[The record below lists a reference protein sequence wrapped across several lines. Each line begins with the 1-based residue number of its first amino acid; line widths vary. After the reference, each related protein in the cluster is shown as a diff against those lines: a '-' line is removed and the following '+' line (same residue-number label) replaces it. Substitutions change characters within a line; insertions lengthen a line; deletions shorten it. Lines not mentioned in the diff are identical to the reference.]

1 MGTMLPTRFGNLCAI
16 AALVLTVQGLSTAAS
31 HPNKEMPPVNVPEL
45 ALSGGRSLRYER
57 SFASDRDVKL
67 KRGFWTRVLDL
78 VAGPP
83 EVHNLVRPYSVAV
96 DSRGRVIVTDPG
108 IPAVHVFDFAR
119 QKYKF
124 IFRDGKESF
133 RAPQCVAVD
142 SHDNFYVTDSE
153 AGKIFVFDA
162 DSNFRRAIGS
172 LKGGEGFF
180 KRPTGIAIDDAAQRI
195 YVTDTVRQKIFVLDI
210 EGSVLKTIGTNGAAG
225 GEFNFPTE
233 LKLVD
238 HELYVVD
245 AMNFRIQILDL
256 EGHVR
261 TVLGGADP
269 ENLNFFRPKGIAI
282 DSERNLYVV
291 DGLGD
296 MVHVFDREGRLLY
309 YFGGSGTGP
318 EEFQLPAGL
327 FINRDD
333 QIYVVDSFNRRIQ
346 VLRYEA
352 AKQQVQGAR
361 P

>member
-1 MGTMLPTRFGNLCAI
+1 MAMMSPNRFRNLCAI
-16 AALVLTVQGLSTAAS
+16 AVLVFTMQGLSTAAS
-31 HPNKEMPPVNVPEL
+31 RPKKELSPVNVPEL
-45 ALSGGRSLRYER
+45 ALSGGRRLLYER

-78 VAGPP
+78 VAGAPD
-83 EVHNLVRPYSVAV
+83 VHTLVRPYSIAV

-108 IPAVHVFDFAR
+108 IPAVHVFDIAR

-162 DSNFRRAIGS
+162 DGDFRHTIGS

-180 KRPTGIAIDDAAQRI
+180 KRPTGIAIDDSAQRI
-195 YVTDTVRQKIFVLDI
+195 YVTDTLRQKIFVLDMQ
-210 EGSVLKTIGTNGAAG
+210 GSVLNAFGSSGAAP

-238 HELYVVD
+238 QELYVVD

-256 EGHVR
+256 EGHVQS
-261 TVLGGADP
+261 VISGADP
-269 ENLNFFRPKGIAI
+269 PSVNFFRPKGIGI

-296 MVHVFDREGRLLY
+296 MVHVFDREGHLLY
-309 YFGGSGTGP
+309 HFGGSGSGP

-333 QIYVVDSFNRRIQ
+333 RIYVVDSFNRRIQ

-352 AKQQVQGAR
+352 AKQQVRGAR

>member
-1 MGTMLPTRFGNLCAI
+1 MRTILPIRVLSLCAV
-16 AALVLTVQGLSTAAS
+16 ATLVLCVQGVSVAAS
-31 HPNKEMPPVNVPEL
+31 RPKKDAQPVNVPEL
-45 ALSGGRSLRYER
+45 TLSGGRRLLFER
-57 SFASDRDVKL
+57 TFASDREVKV
-67 KRGFWTRVLDL
+67 KRGFWTKVLDL
-78 VAGPP
+78 VAGAPDI
-83 EVHNLVRPYSVAV
+83 HNLVRPYSIAV

-108 IPAVHVFDFAR
+108 VPAVHVFDFAR

-124 IFRDGKESF
+124 IYRDGKEPF

-153 AGKIFVFDA
+153 AGRIFVFDA
-162 DSNFRRAIGS
+162 DNKFVRTIGS

-180 KRPTGIAIDDAAQRI
+180 KRPTGIAIDDAGQRI
-195 YVTDTVRQKIFVLDI
+195 YVTDTLRQKIFVMDMQ
-210 EGSVLKTIGTNGAAG
+210 GSVLKTIGNNGAG
-225 GEFNFPTE
+225 PGEFNFPTE

-238 HELYVVD
+238 QELYVVD

-261 TVLGGADP
+261 TVIGGNDAQNVD
-269 ENLNFFRPKGIAI
+269 FFRPKGIGV
-282 DSERNLYVV
+282 DSERNVYVV

-296 MVHVFDREGRLLY
+296 MVHVFDHDGRLLY
-309 YFGGSGTGP
+309 YFGGTGSGP

-333 QIYVVDSFNRRIQ
+333 QIYVVDSFNRRVQ

-352 AKQQVQGAR
+352 AKQQAKGGQ